1 MTIPE
6 LTPAEA
12 HDVLSRDSRALYLD
26 VRTESEFAAG
36 HPAGARNVPVVLFDP
51 ASGGPKANPYF
62 LDVVER
68 NVPRDA
74 KLIVGCQSGGRS
86 MRACELL
93 RDAGFADVT
102 NVRGGFG
109 GVHDRSGRV
118 VEAGWADAGLPVE
131 SGQPPGTSYADLAG
145 KR

>member
-26 VRTESEFAAG
+26 VRTEPEFAAG

-93 RDAGFADVT
+93 RDAGFADVS

-109 GVHDRSGRV
+109 GVHDRS
-118 VEAGWADAGLPVE
+118 
-131 SGQPPGTSYADLAG
+131 
-145 KR
+145 